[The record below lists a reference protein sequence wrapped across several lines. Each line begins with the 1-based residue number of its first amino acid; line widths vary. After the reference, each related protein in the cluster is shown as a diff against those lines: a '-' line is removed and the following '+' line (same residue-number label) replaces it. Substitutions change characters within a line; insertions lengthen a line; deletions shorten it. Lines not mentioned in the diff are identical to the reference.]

1 MLRAYGCLLTAVTL
15 LLGGCAG
22 FSQQEC
28 QIGDWRTVG
37 FTDGAAGRPVTA
49 IGNYRQA
56 CSKYGI
62 APNLQSYRGGYDEG
76 VREFCRPAK
85 GFEFGRSGGRYA
97 GVCPADLE
105 PDFVAAYRQGR
116 QLYDLESALRA
127 TTQQIAYD
135 KSELERLKKD
145 TLESAA
151 AIARDDTT
159 SAERITLLSRT
170 AENGRH
176 EGELEKEIRQL
187 QSTQLHQQRAL
198 DAYRSTVADKL

>member
-1 MLRAYGCLLTAVTL
+1 MLRSYGFVLAAASVLLA
-15 LLGGCAG
+15 GCTG

-28 QIGDWRTVG
+28 QVGDWRTVG

-62 APNLQSYRGGYDEG
+62 APNLESYRGGYDEG

-85 GFEFGRSGGRYA
+85 GFEYGRSGGRYA

-105 PDFVAAYRQGR
+105 PDFVAAYRQGH
-116 QLYDLESALRA
+116 QLYGFESALRA
-127 TTQQIAYD
+127 TQQQIAYD
-135 KSELERLKKD
+135 RSELERLKKD
-145 TLESAA
+145 NIKSAV
-151 AIARDDTT
+151 AIASDGTT
-159 SAERITLLSRT
+159 SSERVSLLSRT
-170 AENGRH
+170 AENSRH

-187 QSTQLHQQRAL
+187 EATQLNQQRDL
-198 DAYRSTVADKL
+198 DAYRSTLGDQL